1 MTPEQIATVIGTTIT
16 NVLTSGGL
24 ALFFFYLIKGLK
36 YEIKTLNT
44 TIEQQNKTLEVME
57 KQVLETEKLGNVYKK
72 LVDDLPE
79 FVEKYKKFI
88 NDSKDEVIAKL
99 QQDQTADEN
108 VKSAREVELK
118 RLDIQEQMVSELP
131 KLRDELLSSV
141 RAIEERLSMMPVYKP
156 LGRFLKPANI
166 KFYGGTEMSVEPNV
180 ITLRDLFGEP
190 KSEEN
195 EDE

>member
-24 ALFFFYLIKGLK
+24 AIFFFYLIKGLK
-36 YEIKTLNT
+36 YEITTLNT
-44 TIEQQNKTLEVME
+44 TVEQQNKTLEVME

-118 RLDIQEQMVSELP
+118 R
-131 KLRDELLSSV
+131 
-141 RAIEERLSMMPVYKP
+141 
-156 LGRFLKPANI
+156 
-166 KFYGGTEMSVEPNV
+166 
-180 ITLRDLFGEP
+180 
-190 KSEEN
+190 
-195 EDE
+195 